1 MANIVEQEGRG
12 NGLAGQGARS
22 DARRDGAEG
31 GRGGKVGKG
40 GGERGRK
47 REPLPESAHAAAAAA
62 LAPDLDA
69 GIIPRADRL
78 IEYLH
83 RLQDAHGALHADH
96 LAALAEALK
105 LARAE
110 VFEVATFYHHF
121 DFVPAG
127 EAAPPALTVRVCDS
141 LGCAMAGGAELAATL
156 ASRLGADVR
165 VQRVPCVGRC
175 DSAPVAVVGQQ
186 PVLNADADKVAAVVA
201 SGEREEAAPVAI
213 RFDAYRAAGGYKLW
227 EAIRSGEC
235 DPEAIVQA
243 LDGAGL
249 RGLGG
254 AGFPAAR
261 KWRTVAA
268 QPAPR
273 NMAVNIDEGEPGTFK
288 DRHYLATDPHRFIE
302 GMLIAA
308 RVVGIAGIWIYIRD
322 EYPALR
328 RLLAEELDRVRAEWP
343 DLPPIELRRGA
354 GAYVCGEESAM
365 IESIEGKRGMPRLRP
380 PYVAEVGLFGRP
392 TLEHNLETL
401 WWVRDI
407 VERGADWFARH
418 GRNGRKGL
426 RSFSVS
432 GRVAKPGVVVTD
444 AGVTLRELVDEHCGG
459 MLPGHELYGYFPGG
473 ASGGMLPASLAD
485 VPLDFD
491 TLAPYGCFI
500 GSAAIVVF
508 SQHDKARLL
517 AENAMEFFAHESC
530 GQCTPCRVGTA
541 KAAELMKQP
550 VWDAELL
557 TELGTTMMDAS
568 ICGLGQAAPNP
579 MQSVLR
585 FFPQE
590 VGAAKEEGAA

>member
-1 MANIVEQEGRG
+1 MS
-12 NGLAGQGARS
+12 ARS
-22 DARRDGAEG
+22 VMRGPTRQPLSETARDAAR
-31 GRGGKVGKG
+31 
-40 GGERGRK
+40 
-47 REPLPESAHAAAAAA
+47 AA
-62 LAPDLDA
+62 LAGEA
-69 GIIPRADRL
+69 PRRDRL

-83 RLQDAHGALHADH
+83 RLQDAHGALHAGH
-96 LAALAEALK
+96 LAALAEALQ

-121 DFVPAG
+121 DFVAEG
-127 EAAPPALTVRVCDS
+127 GAAPPALTVRVCDS

-156 ASRLGADVR
+156 ATRLGAGVR

-175 DSAPVAVVGQQ
+175 DSAPVAVVGQR
-186 PVLNADADKVAAVVA
+186 PVLHADVDTVAAVVA
-201 SGEREEAAPVAI
+201 SGEREEALPAAI
-213 RFDAYRAAGGYKLW
+213 RFDAYRAAGGYALW
-227 EAIRSGEC
+227 EAVCSGAR
-235 DPEAIVQA
+235 DPASIVAA
-243 LDGAGL
+243 LDAAGL

-273 NMAVNIDEGEPGTFK
+273 HMAVNIDEGEPGTFK
-288 DRHYLATDPHRFIE
+288 DRHYLSTDPHRFIE

-308 RVVGIAGIWIYIRD
+308 RVVGIAVIWIYIRD

-328 RLLAEELDRVRAEWP
+328 RLLAEELERVRAEWP
-343 DLPPIELRRGA
+343 ELPPIELRRGA

-407 VERGADWFARH
+407 VEMSAERGADGFARH
-418 GRNGRKGL
+418 GRHGRKGL

-432 GRVAKPGVVVTD
+432 GRVARPGVVVTD
-444 AGVTLRELVDEHCGG
+444 AGITLRELIDEHCGG

-473 ASGGMLPASLAD
+473 ASGGILPARLAD

-491 TLAPYGCFI
+491 TLAPHGCFI

-508 SQHDKARLL
+508 SQHDQARLL
-517 AENAMEFFAHESC
+517 AENAMAFFAHESC

-541 KAAELMKQP
+541 KAVELMQAP
-550 VWDAELL
+550 AWDAGLL
-557 TELGTTMMDAS
+557 TELGRTMMDAS

-585 FFPQE
+585 FFPHE
-590 VGAAKEEGAA
+590 VGGARAGAAADALPTAPDACPAPSAQRADDTRSA